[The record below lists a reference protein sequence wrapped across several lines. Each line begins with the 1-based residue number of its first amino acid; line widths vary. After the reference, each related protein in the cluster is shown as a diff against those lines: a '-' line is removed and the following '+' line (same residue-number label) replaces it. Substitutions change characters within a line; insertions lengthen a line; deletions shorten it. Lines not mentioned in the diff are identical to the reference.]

1 MVSRRT
7 WQATNGQLRT
17 HASCS
22 RDHAAVPVDA
32 SAASPPLGMVSM
44 FIATASNLC
53 LCKVHPRSSRRWQ
66 HAHLYTEDHHKV
78 FPAALVQ
85 SSIVRIWGQAQGPLA
100 APLHDVLHRRV
111 PLRAAP
117 LPLHVVLVRD
127 LEWPGAT
134 NDEARRKWLGMWLGT
149 WFFSRHEAKMAL
161 RHEAKMA
168 AGCLTGMVTIINHQH
183 VLGV

>member
-1 MVSRRT
+1 MQSKLDIRQASTQSKHAIEVRGWTLLSSVQP
-7 WQATNGQLRT
+7 WQIVQ
-17 HASCS
+17 
-22 RDHAAVPVDA
+22 P
-32 SAASPPLGMVSM
+32 
-44 FIATASNLC
+44 
-53 LCKVHPRSSRRWQ
+53 RRWQ

-100 APLHDVLHRRV
+100 APLHDVLHSRV

-117 LPLHVVLVRD
+117 LPRHVVLVRD

-168 AGCLTGMVTIINHQH
+168 TGCLTGMVTIINHQH

>member
-78 FPAALVQ
+78 FACSEFGRQDL
-85 SSIVRIWGQAQGPLA
+85 GPGSG
-100 APLHDVLHRRV
+100 PPR
-111 PLRAAP
+111 RAASRCP
-117 LPLHVVLVRD
+117 AQPCSASRSASATPRRPRSRSRVAGGHERRGQEEVVGDVVGHVV
-127 LEWPGAT
+127 
-134 NDEARRKWLGMWLGT
+134 
-149 WFFSRHEAKMAL
+149 FSRHEAKMAL

-168 AGCLTGMVTIINHQH
+168 TGCLTGMVTIINHQH